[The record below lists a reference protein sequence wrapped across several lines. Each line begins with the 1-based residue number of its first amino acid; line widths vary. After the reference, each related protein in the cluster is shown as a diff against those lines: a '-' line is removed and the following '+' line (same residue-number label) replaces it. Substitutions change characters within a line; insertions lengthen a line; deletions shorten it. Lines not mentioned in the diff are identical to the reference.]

1 MSGVTIQKSKIRA
14 EKGMVVLPIE
24 EYKKLLLRAVPTFYL
39 SGKAAERIDRLVK
52 DGFTDLKRGKVKRIK
67 SLADLD

>member
-1 MSGVTIQKSKIRA
+1 
-14 EKGMVVLPIE
+14 MVVLPIE

>member
-24 EYKKLLLRAVPTFYL
+24 EYKKLLVRAIPTFYL
-39 SGKAAERIDRLVK
+39 SGKAAERMDKLVEEGLREYRAGK
-52 DGFTDLKRGKVKRIK
+52 TRKIRSLSDL
-67 SLADLD
+67 S